1 MDESQLIYVDVETT
15 GLRPGLH
22 VPWEIA
28 LITAERQYRWLIQLT
43 PGQLM
48 DADPV
53 ALEVGGFHDRHPQ
66 GNRFDRSAVPLGG
79 TIEAEDPRSVAG
91 AIGRLTHGKHLVGAC
106 VWFDEQMIR
115 VLCQRAAVSFEPHY
129 HLIDVE
135 SLALGHLYGYDQGR
149 DDGPGPSSD
158 LTIPWKSSD
167 LWRAIGVDPEKFER
181 HTALG
186 DAYLARAIYRHVA
199 GGPAS

>member
-1 MDESQLIYVDVETT
+1 MDESQLVYVDVETT
-15 GLRPGLH
+15 GLIHGIH
-22 VPWEIA
+22 VPWEVA
-28 LITAERQYRWLIQLT
+28 LITDTGPHRWLIQLT

-53 ALEVGGFHDRHPQ
+53 ALKVGGFHERHPQ
-66 GNRFDRSAVPLGG
+66 GNRFDRHAVPLGRQ
-79 TIEAEDPRSVAG
+79 IEAEDPRTVAG

-115 VLCQRAAVSFEPHY
+115 VLCQRQAVSFEPHY

-135 SLALGHLYGYDQGR
+135 SLALGCLLGR
-149 DDGPGPSSD
+149 TTTVYREGVLATLG
-158 LTIPWKSSD
+158 LPWKSSD
-167 LWRAIGVDPEKFER
+167 LWRAIGLDLDGFEK

-186 DAYLARAIYRHVA
+186 DAQLARAVFLKVT
-199 GGPAS
+199 GP